1 MWNNRINSCGCEQ
14 PDTPGIWWV
23 LIASRHCSGR
33 DVRGLLW
40 SDNSRCLYDCRV
52 DRVLLWIDKTTSL
65 EKPFNYGFTTFW
77 EKRTDMLAKQL
88 KAFVVHFFLPEQL
101 RQLCHIL
108 FLRPGNDSIYPYD
121 IISYIRTYPA
131 VLNPNALLLAAS
143 FL

>member
-1 MWNNRINSCGCEQ
+1 
-14 PDTPGIWWV
+14 
-23 LIASRHCSGR
+23 
-33 DVRGLLW
+33 
-40 SDNSRCLYDCRV
+40 
-52 DRVLLWIDKTTSL
+52 
-65 EKPFNYGFTTFW
+65 
-77 EKRTDMLAKQL
+77 MLAKQL

-143 FL
+143 FLYVCCPFSSESDSALKKFVEQTSKMTPEERATFLEKDEVRKH